1 MKKWKSLS
9 WIVLLLTLVMGLAA
23 CGSGN
28 ASGNKDG
35 GSASKGSESY
45 SLLTGG
51 TGGTYYP
58 LGGQFAN
65 LWEDAT
71 GDKFTTQ
78 TTGASAENMAT
89 LQKREAEVAFSQT
102 DIATYAIE
110 GKEMFKEKI
119 EGIKAIAAL
128 YPETVQIVTTEK
140 SGINSI
146 EDLKGKTVSVGAAGA
161 GVNINAKQI
170 LEVHGMSFDDIKP
183 QNLSFEESTDG
194 IQSGAIDAA
203 FITAGTPTGAVEGLS
218 AQNKIKI
225 LNIEKDKQEK
235 LIEKY
240 PFYAEDTI
248 KKGTYGIGSDVNTVA
263 VKAMLVASDKM
274 DEDTVY
280 KMTKALFEA
289 DKINHAKGEFIKPE
303 TALEGLG
310 DIEIHPG
317 AAKYFKEKGIEKS

>member
-1 MKKWKSLS
+1 MNKWKGKMM
-9 WIVLLLTLVMGLAA
+9 IVMMLGLVMGMAA
-23 CGSGN
+23 CGGN
-28 ASGNKDG
+28 QASKDG
-35 GSASKGSESY
+35 KDAKGSGSY

-58 LGGQFAN
+58 LGGQFAK
-65 LWEDAT
+65 LWEEAT

-89 LQKREAEVAFSQT
+89 LQKGEAEVAFSQT

-110 GKEMFKEKI
+110 GKEMFKDKI
-119 EGIKAIAAL
+119 DGIKAIAAL
-128 YPETVQIVTTEK
+128 YPETVQVVTTEK

-146 EDLKGKTVSVGAAGA
+146 EDLKGKTVSVGAAGS

-170 LEVHGMSFDDIKP
+170 LEVYGLSFEDIKP

-218 AQNKIKI
+218 AQNDIKI
-225 LNIEKDKQEK
+225 LNIEKDKQKK
-235 LIEKY
+235 LMDQY
-240 PFYAEDTI
+240 PFYASDTI
-248 KKGTYGIGSDVNTVA
+248 KSGTYGIKEDVSTVA
-263 VKAMLVASDKM
+263 VKAMLVASDKL
-274 DEDTVY
+274 DEKTVY

-289 DKINHAKGEFIKPE
+289 GKINHAKGKFIKAK

-310 DIEIHPG
+310 SIDIHPG
-317 AAKYFKEKGIEKS
+317 AAKYYKEKGIEKS

>member
-1 MKKWKSLS
+1 MKRWKAISLPAF
-9 WIVLLLTLVMGLAA
+9 LLTLVMGLAA
-23 CGSGN
+23 CGSN
-28 ASGNKDG
+28 DSSSDKEG
-35 GSASKGSESY
+35 GSASKGSGSY

-65 LWEDAT
+65 LWEEAT

-89 LQKREAEVAFSQT
+89 LQKGEAEVAFSQT

-110 GKEMFKEKI
+110 GKEMFKQKI
-119 EGIKAIAAL
+119 DGIKAIAAL

-140 SGINSI
+140 SGIKSVD
-146 EDLKGKTVSVGAAGA
+146 DLKGKTVSVGAAGA

-170 LEVHGMSFDDIKP
+170 LEVHGLTFDDIKP

-225 LNIEKDKQEK
+225 LNIEEDKQKK
-235 LIEKY
+235 LIEQY
-240 PFYAEDTI
+240 PFYAKDTI
-248 KKGTYGIGSDVNTVA
+248 KRGTYGIGQDVSTVA
-263 VKAMLVASDKM
+263 VKAMLVATDKL

-280 KMTKALFEA
+280 QMTKALFEA

>member
-1 MKKWKSLS
+1 
-9 WIVLLLTLVMGLAA
+9 
-23 CGSGN
+23 
-28 ASGNKDG
+28 
-35 GSASKGSESY
+35 
-45 SLLTGG
+45 
-51 TGGTYYP
+51 
-58 LGGQFAN
+58 
-65 LWEDAT
+65 
-71 GDKFTTQ
+71 
-78 TTGASAENMAT
+78 
-89 LQKREAEVAFSQT
+89 
-102 DIATYAIE
+102 
-110 GKEMFKEKI
+110 
-119 EGIKAIAAL
+119 
-128 YPETVQIVTTEK
+128 
-140 SGINSI
+140 
-146 EDLKGKTVSVGAAGA
+146 
-161 GVNINAKQI
+161 
-170 LEVHGMSFDDIKP
+170 
-183 QNLSFEESTDG
+183 
-194 IQSGAIDAA
+194 A

-225 LNIEKDKQEK
+225 INIEEDKQKK

-310 DIEIHPG
+310 DIDIHPG